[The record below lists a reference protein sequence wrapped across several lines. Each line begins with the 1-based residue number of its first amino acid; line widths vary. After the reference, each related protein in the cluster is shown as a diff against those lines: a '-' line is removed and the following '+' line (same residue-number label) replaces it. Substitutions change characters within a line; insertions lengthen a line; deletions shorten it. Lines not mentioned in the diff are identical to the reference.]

1 MNVIVKLPVEIP
13 EETIAELA
21 KRAAEN
27 LVNDE
32 RDLVPVVRCRD
43 CAFYNSGGRCVLE
56 KEYRNKK
63 YHHEMRG
70 DNFCSRAER
79 RDDA

>member
-21 KRAAEN
+21 RQAADQ

-32 RDLVPVVRCRD
+32 RDLVPVVRCKD
-43 CAFYNSGGRCVLE
+43 CKHQGSIFACMFYKDKLFE
-56 KEYRNKK
+56 
-63 YHHEMRG
+63 
-70 DNFCSRAER
+70 DDFCSKGER
-79 RDDA
+79 KT

>member
-32 RDLVPVVRCRD
+32 RDLVPVVRCKD
-43 CAFYNSGGRCVLE
+43 C
-56 KEYRNKK
+56 K
-63 YHHEMRG
+63 YQGTIYTCMFCG
-70 DNFCSRAER
+70 CQLTDDDFCSKGVR

>member
-13 EETIAELA
+13 EETIVELA
-21 KRAAEN
+21 KQAADQ

-32 RDLVPVVRCRD
+32 RDLVAVVRCKE
-43 CAFYNSGGRCVLE
+43 CVFYNSGGRCALE
-56 KEYRNKK
+56 KERRYMKF
-63 YHHEMRG
+63 HIEMCG
-70 DNFCSRAER
+70 DDFCSHAER

>member
-21 KRAAEN
+21 KQAAEQ

-32 RDLVPVVRCRD
+32 RDLVPVVRCRE
-43 CAFYNSGGRCVLE
+43 CKF
-56 KEYRNKK
+56 
-63 YHHEMRG
+63 RG
-70 DNFCSRAER
+70 QLFLCNFQGIPFGDDDYCSKGER
-79 RDDA
+79 KT

>member
-21 KRAAEN
+21 KQTAGQ
-27 LVNDE
+27 LVNDD

-43 CAFYNSGGRCVLE
+43 CKYQGKLYACMFYKDKLFE
-56 KEYRNKK
+56 
-63 YHHEMRG
+63 
-70 DNFCSRAER
+70 DDFCSKGER
-79 RDDA
+79 KT

>member
-13 EETIAELA
+13 EEAMAELA

-43 CAFYNSGGRCVLE
+43 CKFRE
-56 KEYRNKK
+56 KSFLCYFKGMPFDDDD
-63 YHHEMRG
+63 Y
-70 DNFCSRAER
+70 CSKGER
-79 RDDA
+79 KT